1 MLDTITVTP
10 LRNQSRMNLTAG
22 RVVHD
27 DRGNAVW
34 RPAAE
39 VHTSEAL
46 HDLLQTDELSLL
58 EHVVEPT
65 RVANEGF
72 DPYSKQARS
81 PQAVRPARPK
91 TDLRALS
98 AQILRERELS
108 RS

>member
-1 MLDTITVTP
+1 MA

-27 DRGNAVW
+27 DRGNAIW
-34 RPAAE
+34 HSTAE
-39 VHTSEAL
+39 VQSPEAL
-46 HDLLQTDELSLL
+46 HELLQTDALSLL
-58 EHVVEPT
+58 ENVIEPA
-65 RVANEGF
+65 RPANEGF
-72 DPYSKQARS
+72 DPYSKEARS
-81 PQAVRPARPK
+81 PNAARPARPR